1 MVKSLMY
8 GPFLYHAVV
17 VRHVV
22 VSTFENGRLF
32 LLLLSSLSLVLFYYI
47 EEVVVTS
54 LLSRISFQQRRC
66 NAQGS
71 CSKGVMGTIAPIN
84 VEKIF
89 QCSCKLFHRHTS
101 QKRLYM
107 VTKTCG
113 HGRGVGGT
121 GLMWVNH
128 CSFIFEFERGNF
140 ELSNF

>member
-66 NAQGS
+66 NRDEYY
-71 CSKGVMGTIAPIN
+71 SKNAG
-84 VEKIF
+84 
-89 QCSCKLFHRHTS
+89 
-101 QKRLYM
+101 
-107 VTKTCG
+107 
-113 HGRGVGGT
+113 
-121 GLMWVNH
+121 
-128 CSFIFEFERGNF
+128 
-140 ELSNF
+140 